1 MNNEKEFKEKLDKIM
16 ENSIIAT
23 KTWWGHEYPGYS
35 GIIVTNNKEIY
46 IYQYYFRVP
55 KEVKE
60 NEKEFWSTYI
70 LKKKDLND
78 EEFQKIIMF
87 IESEIENKQF
97 TDKMIFDAGYDLFIN
112 YNGLNM
118 KIQNNKEHGDNL
130 GIYDKSEMLLNELL
144 K

>member
-87 IESEIENKQF
+87 IECEIENKQF

-130 GIYDKSEMLLNELL
+130 GIYDKAEMLLNELL

>member
-16 ENSIIAT
+16 EKSIITT

-130 GIYDKSEMLLNELL
+130 GIYDKAEMLLNELL